1 MNATACERVTQF
13 SLNYTPEISV
23 RVKGGKSLRNG
34 MWNGVRNGILMRN
47 TIYAGNKLIEE
58 RILFSRQ
65 FYKSSSFF
73 RCCGLL
79 NNQTTDRGLENVR
92 LG

>member
-1 MNATACERVTQF
+1 M
-13 SLNYTPEISV
+13 

-34 MWNGVRNGILMRN
+34 MWNGVRNGIIMRN
-47 TIYAGNKLIEE
+47 TIYAGNKLTEE

-73 RCCGLL
+73 DVADYYRSRIRKYAPGI
-79 NNQTTDRGLENVR
+79 EHV
-92 LG
+92 